1 MNLPANPN
9 HARALDAYRASN
21 YAEAA
26 RLLATAR
33 DEAHRAGNRGAE
45 AQALNDLGVV
55 NQKLAKRE
63 DARKQFEAAVAM
75 FAQIDD
81 EHGRAQALG
90 NLGTLLGDMH
100 RKREAVASLEQ
111 AQELFTRLGDKQ
123 NAALTLKW
131 LSRAHM
137 QNWNPIEAI
146 FAYERALARLEPL
159 PPAQALLRRFL
170 QIPMR
175 MLHGR

>member
-1 MNLPANPN
+1 MNTPANHN
-9 HARALDAYRASN
+9 HARALEAYHAAQ
-21 YAEAA
+21 YDEAL

-33 DEAHRAGNRGAE
+33 DEARSADDCDAE

-55 NQKLAKRE
+55 NQKLAKRDE
-63 DARKQFEAAVAM
+63 ARQQFDAAIAL
-75 FAQIDD
+75 FAQTGD
-81 EHGRAQALG
+81 ERGRAQALG
-90 NLGTLLGDMH
+90 NLGTLLGEM
-100 RKREAVASLEQ
+100 RQTREAVTRLEQ
-111 AQELFTRLGDKQ
+111 AQDLFTQLGDKQ

-137 QNWNPIEAI
+137 QNWNFLEAI

-175 MLHGR
+175 ILQR

>member
-1 MNLPANPN
+1 MNVPANPN
-9 HARALDAYRASN
+9 HARALEAYRAAR
-21 YAEAA
+21 YDDAL
-26 RLLATAR
+26 RLLAMAR
-33 DEAHRAGNRGAE
+33 DEARKAANRAAE
-45 AQALNDLGVV
+45 AESLNDLGVV
-55 NQKLAKRE
+55 LQKLKKRDE
-63 DARKQFEAAVAM
+63 ARKQFEAALAI
-75 FAQIDD
+75 FAQTGD
-81 EHGRAQALG
+81 ERGRAQALG
-90 NLGTLLGDMH
+90 NLGTLLGEMH

-111 AQELFTRLGDKQ
+111 AQEIFTRLGDRQ

-175 MLHGR
+175 LLQR